1 MDNEMLDRSLP
12 PAPRP
17 ALAPPRN
24 RHQTRPTDP
33 YDADR
38 PAHQV
43 RTRFAPSP
51 TGYLHVGGVRTAL
64 FNWLYAR
71 SHGGDS
77 SSGSKTPTPRR
88 NTPAAMAAI
97 IEGLGWLG
105 STGMRPGI
113 GGDHAPYFQ
122 SQRSEIYQRYL
133 QRLLDAD
140 LAYDDDGAIRFRV
153 PDHGTSPSTTRSAA
167 ARPSI
172 SQSRGER
179 IRCRNKQNVAR
190 NPDMVVRKPDGGFI
204 FHFVNVVDD
213 IEMGITHV
221 IRGEDHLSNTP
232 RHLAL
237 YEAFGVE
244 PPIFAHIPL
253 ILNEDGSKMSKRDTG
268 ASLTSYIDGGFLP
281 DAVNNFLCLLGW
293 SPKDDSEMMPVT
305 EITRRFSLDAVNR
318 SNAKFDLKKCLW
330 LNSQYLMECPLAELR
345 ERAAPILETAGLDTA
360 TTQLIETSIGLVRE
374 KIQKLDE
381 LADWIWYFFDDEIE
395 IKPEALE
402 KGTQEPRRRAA
413 TPGTRRESRFARD
426 LGSGRP
432 RRLAD
437 IHRGAGRRQI
447 GRPHDADP
455 SRCQRTARTA
465 PASMISCNCS
475 AKRRL
480 SRGSTLRQN
489 PFRKRYKT

>member
-1 MDNEMLDRSLP
+1 MPTE
-12 PAPRP
+12 PAT
-17 ALAPPRN
+17 N
-24 RHQTRPTDP
+24 
-33 YDADR
+33 
-38 PAHQV
+38 V

-64 FNWLYAR
+64 FNWLFAR
-71 SHGGDS
+71 SHGGEFVLRIED
-77 SSGSKTPTPRR
+77 TDTAR
-88 NTPAAMAAI
+88 NSPEAMAAI
-97 IEGLGWLG
+97 TDGLKWLG
-105 STGMRPGI
+105 IDWDEGPEV
-113 GGDHAPYFQ
+113 GGDHGPYFQ
-122 SQRSEIYQRYL
+122 SQRGEIYQRYL

-153 PDHGTSPSTTRSAA
+153 PDRDITLDDTICGNQTVNLAVQGASGYDPDT
-167 ARPSI
+167 
-172 SQSRGER
+172 
-179 IRCRNKQNVAR
+179 KQNVAR

-293 SPKDDSEMMPVT
+293 SPKDDSEMMPIT

-345 ERAAPILETAGLDTA
+345 ERAVPILETAGLDTGDHV
-360 TTQLIETSIGLVRE
+360 LIETSIGLVRE

-402 KGTQEPRRRAA
+402 KVRKNPDAARLLRALAANLDSLETWEAGVLEDSLTSTVAQEGVKLGALMMPTRAA
-413 TPGTRRESRFARD
+413 VSGQLNGPGVYDIMQLLGKEKTLAR
-426 LGSGRP
+426 L
-432 RRLAD
+432 
-437 IHRGAGRRQI
+437 
-447 GRPHDADP
+447 DA
-455 SRCQRTARTA
+455 A
-465 PASMISCNCS
+465 
-475 AKRRL
+475 AKSL
-480 SRGSTLRQN
+480 
-489 PFRKRYKT
+489 